1 MANKIQFI
9 GKVWRYSLIQ
19 DRIYVRYVLSHLLQK
34 PESIDFY
41 SFFFLRNYPAEI
53 ELFSGNDK
61 WVLGSTLV
69 SFRESITEFSEC
81 IDEP

>member
-34 PESIDFY
+34 PENIDFY
-41 SFFFLRNYPAEI
+41 SFFFLRNWI
-53 ELFSGNDK
+53 ILRQRQ
-61 WVLGSTLV
+61 V
-69 SFRESITEFSEC
+69 SFREYISEL
-81 IDEP
+81 